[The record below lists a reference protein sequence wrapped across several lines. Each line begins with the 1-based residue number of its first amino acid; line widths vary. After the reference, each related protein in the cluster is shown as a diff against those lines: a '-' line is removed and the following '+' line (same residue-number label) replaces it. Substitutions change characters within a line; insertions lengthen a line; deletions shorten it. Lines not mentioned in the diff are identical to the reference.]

1 MSNIQLAVFDIA
13 GTTVKDKGNVSVAFM
28 KAFKE
33 YDLEVPKEAVVKVM
47 GFRKKDAIRMLLEK
61 STTTSPGNNDEL
73 IEKIHDAFTRNI
85 ISAYETDPE
94 LKPMPQA
101 EEIFATLKQRGI
113 KIALNTGFTR
123 AITNTILQRLQWEQL
138 PAIDMVICS
147 DEVPQGR
154 PFPYMIHSIM
164 LQMDV
169 TDSRAVVKIGDTKVD
184 IEEGRNAGCGM
195 VVSVTTGAYTRNE
208 LEVYRPDH
216 IIDSL
221 EELPALI

>member
-28 KAFKE
+28 NAFKE
-33 YDLEVPKEAVVKVM
+33 YNLEVAREAVSKVM

-61 STTTSPGNNDEL
+61 STATSPDNNHDL
-73 IEKIHDAFTRNI
+73 IEQIHDAFTRNI
-85 ISAYETDPE
+85 ISSYETDPE

-101 EEIFATLKQRGI
+101 EEIFTVLKQGGI

-123 AITNTILQRLQWEQL
+123 AITDTILQRLQWAEL

-208 LEVYRPDH
+208 LEMYKPDH

-221 EELPALI
+221 EELPALL

>member
-1 MSNIQLAVFDIA
+1 
-13 GTTVKDKGNVSVAFM
+13 
-28 KAFKE
+28 
-33 YDLEVPKEAVVKVM
+33 
-47 GFRKKDAIRMLLEK
+47 
-61 STTTSPGNNDEL
+61 
-73 IEKIHDAFTRNI
+73 
-85 ISAYETDPE
+85 
-94 LKPMPQA
+94 MPQA
-101 EEIFATLKQRGI
+101 EEIFVTLKQRGI

-164 LQMDV
+164 LQTDV
-169 TDSRAVVKIGDTKVD
+169 TDSRAVIKIGDTKVD

-221 EELPALI
+221 EELPALL